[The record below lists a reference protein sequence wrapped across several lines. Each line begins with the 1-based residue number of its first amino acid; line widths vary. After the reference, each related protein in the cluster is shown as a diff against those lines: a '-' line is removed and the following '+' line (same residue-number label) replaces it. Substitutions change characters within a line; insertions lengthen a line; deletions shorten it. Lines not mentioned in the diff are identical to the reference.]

1 MYELKENLEKEFEIM
16 REGDFHNIF
25 GIEII

>member
-16 REGDFHNIF
+16 SESDFHNIL